1 MWSGRENIMAL
12 ISLKNNKKES
22 TGHAVKGRVEDDPGG
37 KGLVKRSSRFE
48 GPLTNRTGLINGL
61 TIAEQDP
68 NIRRGNKSTKSKD
81 KKKIGASE
89 ALLKK

>member
-1 MWSGRENIMAL
+1 MAL
-12 ISLKNNKKES
+12 ISLKNNKKVKN
-22 TGHAVKGRVEDDPGG
+22 GFVAKGRVEDDPGG
-37 KGLVKRSSRFE
+37 NGLVKRSDRFE
-48 GPLTNRTGLINGL
+48 EPLTNRTGLINGL

-68 NIRRGNKSTKSKD
+68 NIRRGNKSAKSKD

>member
-1 MWSGRENIMAL
+1 MAL
-12 ISLKNNKKES
+12 ISLKNNKKDKN
-22 TGHAVKGRVEDDPGG
+22 GLVVKEHVEEDPSG

-48 GPLTNRTGLINGL
+48 EPLTNRNGLINGL

-68 NIRRGNKSTKSKD
+68 NMARGNKSAKSKD
-81 KKKIGASE
+81 KKRVGASA

>member
-1 MWSGRENIMAL
+1 MAL
-12 ISLKNNKKES
+12 ISLKNNKKENNR
-22 TGHAVKGRVEDDPGG
+22 HVVKGRVEDDPGG

-48 GPLTNRTGLINGL
+48 EPLTNRTGLINGL

-68 NIRRGNKSTKSKD
+68 NIGRGNRSAKSKD
-81 KKKIGASE
+81 KKKVGASE